1 MLFLLGRRYPYLG
14 IVVGTVLIVAGE
26 AFDGVTFAVA
36 GAVAVAV
43 GIVHSIIAWRKG
55 SLTGGGHDQRSVR

>member
-14 IVVGTVLIVAGE
+14 IVVGTVLIVTGE
-26 AFDGVTFAVA
+26 AFHGIPFAVA
-36 GAVAVAV
+36 GVVAVAL

-55 SLTGGGHDQRSVR
+55 SLTGGGDDRRSVR